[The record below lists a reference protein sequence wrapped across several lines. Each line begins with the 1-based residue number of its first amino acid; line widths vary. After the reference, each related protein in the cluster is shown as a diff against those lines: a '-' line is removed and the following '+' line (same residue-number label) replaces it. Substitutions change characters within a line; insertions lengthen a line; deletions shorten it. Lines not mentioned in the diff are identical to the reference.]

1 MSVTRI
7 KSTDTELN
15 SRVTFVLEIRIKT
28 RNNKLLRKVSAYNL
42 HCLVNQALS
51 QAKLVLYVYLIR
63 PVYCIAKYS
72 KKVNKK

>member
-7 KSTDTELN
+7 KSADTELN
-15 SRVTFVLEIRIKT
+15 NRVTFILEIRIKT

-42 HCLVNQALS
+42 RCLVNQALS